1 MAPVE
6 SALSV
11 RLMVCLLTA
20 LIAATAHA
28 SLPTES
34 KRNIVQQADRTVPAS
49 NGEQPPTATERAA
62 AVRSCQEA
70 CLEKHSSKEA
80 SCSERKNC
88 SKCQEKCTSS
98 DSDNHRLSLVLLQMI
113 RNESLVTADVAWVA
127 VPNDRRITSGLQQ
140 QCLVT
145 WEVAGGGLMGNLL
158 TESSSAQLS
167 LWPETNYRV
176 QVTCRNKHTDA
187 LTRSAPIILNTAGAT
202 VVDVKQEAST
212 RLTLI
217 PPPPPPPP
225 RPSVKQLFLANAAD
239 DDREAL
245 VELQEL
251 DPESG
256 PSAVHPQLAVWP
268 ISRESQQEILLLGVF
283 VALLMFLL
291 ILLTM
296 VVFGK
301 RKATPSG
308 ASTDKQVLVEND
320 RLAVEILHV

>member
-70 CLEKHSSKEA
+70 CLE
-80 SCSERKNC
+80 
-88 SKCQEKCTSS
+88 KCQEKCTSS